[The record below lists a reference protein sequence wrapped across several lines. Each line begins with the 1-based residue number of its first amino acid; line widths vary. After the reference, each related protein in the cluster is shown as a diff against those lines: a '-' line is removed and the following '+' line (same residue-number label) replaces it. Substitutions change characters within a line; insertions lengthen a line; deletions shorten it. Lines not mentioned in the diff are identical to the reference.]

1 MKLAVI
7 KTGGKQ
13 YKVSSGQKVKI
24 EKIAG
29 EAGGKVSFDEVL
41 LVSDDKKTEI
51 GRPFIKGAKI
61 NGKILKQDKAKKVI
75 VFKYKSKKR
84 HQVKRGHRQ
93 PFTLV
98 EIE

>member
-1 MKLAVI
+1 MELAII

-13 YKVSSGQKVKI
+13 YLVTPGQKLKI
-24 EKIAG
+24 EKIDG
-29 EAGGKVSFDEVL
+29 QEGGKISFDEVL
-41 LVSDDKKTEI
+41 LSVDKGKTQI
-51 GRPFIKGAKI
+51 GQPRVADAKASA
-61 NGKILKQDKAKKVI
+61 KILKQDRADKII

-84 HQVKRGHRQ
+84 QKSKRGHRQ